1 MSGVFQI
8 LRRELRLAVRQSSD
22 SVMVVAFFVIA
33 VVLFPFGVGPEPNML
48 AKIGPGVIWV
58 AALLAAMLSMERMF
72 QADYEDGSLELLVL
86 TPVPLEFTV
95 LAKIFAHWLT
105 TGLPLII
112 AAPLL
117 AVMMNIPSE
126 GWPVLLISLALGT
139 PTLSLI
145 GAVGAGLVLGARRGG
160 VLLSLLV
167 LPLFIPVL
175 IFGVGSVDMALNGL
189 ETKAHTLL
197 LGGMFLASLALTP
210 WATAAALREAVA

>member
-1 MSGVFQI
+1 MSGVFTV
-8 LRRELRLAVRQSSD
+8 LNRELRLAVRQSSD

-86 TPVPLEFTV
+86 TPVPLELTV
-95 LAKIFAHWLT
+95 LAKVFAHWLT
-105 TGLPLII
+105 TGLPLMI
-112 AAPLL
+112 ATPLL

-197 LGGMFLASLALTP
+197 LGGIFLASLALTP
-210 WATAAALREAVA
+210 WATAAAVREAVA